1 MRDLAVRVLERVIDH
16 VQSLPD
22 QPVHA
27 TAGGRK
33 LAASLREP
41 MPEDGAPLERLL
53 RLLFGR
59 VIPATFNTASP
70 GYLAYIPG
78 GGLFTSAVADFIALA
93 TNRYPGVWVAAPGL
107 VQLEQNVLAW
117 FAAELGLPETS
128 GGLLT
133 TGGSMANLIATV
145 TARRERL
152 PPDFL
157 KGVVYTSDQAHH
169 SVEKAAVI
177 AGFPQERIRPVPSN
191 ERFRIDLAALTEAIA
206 ADRLAGLTPFMVVG
220 SAGTT
225 NTGAVDD
232 LNALADIAERERL
245 WFHVDAAYGG
255 FFAFTERGKKKLV
268 GISRADSITLDP
280 HKGLFLPYGTGC
292 LLVRDRS
299 ALRRAHSMKATYM
312 PPMQTDDDLVDF
324 CEMGPELSRE
334 SRGLRVWLPFKLHGA
349 RAFRDQLDEKL
360 DLAHYAADA
369 IREMPNIE
377 MIAEPELSLLAFRY
391 KPAGIT
397 SEAELEAMN
406 KLLLGAVNDEQRVFL
421 TAATVRGRF
430 FIRICVLSF
439 RTHRDRIDACL
450 DDLRAGLRACER
462 ARRG

>member
-1 MRDLAVRVLERVIDH
+1 MRDIAVRVLERVIDH

-33 LAASLREP
+33 LAASLREA

-177 AGFPQERIRPVPSN
+177 AGFPQERIRAVASDGC
-191 ERFRIDLAALTEAIA
+191 FRIDLGALDEAIA

-220 SAGTT
+220 SASTPHTVASSLSPNEERRSSSGSRVPTRSRSIRT
-225 NTGAVDD
+225 RGSFCRTEPGACSF
-232 LNALADIAERERL
+232 AIA
-245 WFHVDAAYGG
+245 A
-255 FFAFTERGKKKLV
+255 
-268 GISRADSITLDP
+268 
-280 HKGLFLPYGTGC
+280 
-292 LLVRDRS
+292 RS
-299 ALRRAHSMKATYM
+299 
-312 PPMQTDDDLVDF
+312 V
-324 CEMGPELSRE
+324 
-334 SRGLRVWLPFKLHGA
+334 A
-349 RAFRDQLDEKL
+349 RTR
-360 DLAHYAADA
+360 
-369 IREMPNIE
+369 
-377 MIAEPELSLLAFRY
+377 
-391 KPAGIT
+391 
-397 SEAELEAMN
+397 
-406 KLLLGAVNDEQRVFL
+406 
-421 TAATVRGRF
+421 
-430 FIRICVLSF
+430 
-439 RTHRDRIDACL
+439 
-450 DDLRAGLRACER
+450 
-462 ARRG
+462 